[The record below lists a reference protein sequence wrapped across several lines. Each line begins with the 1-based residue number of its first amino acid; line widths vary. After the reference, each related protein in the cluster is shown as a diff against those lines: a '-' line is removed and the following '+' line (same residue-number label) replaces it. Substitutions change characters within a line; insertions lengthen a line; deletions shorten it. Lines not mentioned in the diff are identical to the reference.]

1 MPLDNPQ
8 KRERRK
14 EFIVRLLCQSLK
26 KGILGNRKYSG
37 ASWEIKNNSALF
49 YSEWNLSFT
58 HDRSVVLVFLSLML
72 CFHFFFRLP
81 VCLSHFEG
89 PIICPGVQCP
99 HSHNILPWVD
109 NDIITQKGSY
119 WIETAGRIH
128 DNILIMEE
136 LTDEIWEYILLPT
149 HNKPPLSDQE
159 PLSLSLHFFSW
170 FHTKRDQCWTM
181 FQLKNNHIPS

>member
-1 MPLDNPQ
+1 MTLDTL
-8 KRERRK
+8 KK
-14 EFIVRLLCQSLK
+14 ETEETNLLCDRSFRGWRRALWEIANTQGHHYSLK
-26 KGILGNRKYSG
+26 L
-37 ASWEIKNNSALF
+37 
-49 YSEWNLSFT
+49 NLIFT
-58 HDRSVVLVFLSLML
+58 HDNSVVLVFFSLML

-119 WIETAGRIH
+119 CIQTAGRIH
-128 DNILIMEE
+128 EEILIMEE

-159 PLSLSLHFFSW
+159 PLLRSLHFFSW
-170 FHTKRDQCWTM
+170 FHTK
-181 FQLKNNHIPS
+181 KG